1 MDSLDV
7 TEMRIVITG
16 TFPTLKRAEA
26 VEWIEAHG
34 GIVQAS
40 VNKHTDM
47 VIVGEKAGATKLRG
61 AANLGIDQMDAIE
74 FEDIINAG

>member
-1 MDSLDV
+1 M
-7 TEMRIVITG
+7 
-16 TFPTLKRAEA
+16 
-26 VEWIEAHG
+26 EWIEAHG